1 MSKKNLHLMILI
13 LKNVNFTKYLIDAN
27 NVNIDDNQYDD
38 KIKLFCIMLPKMSGY
53 EKSFDED
60 EKLLKSG
67 SKVYNKT
74 RNKM

>member
-1 MSKKNLHLMILI
+1 
-13 LKNVNFTKYLIDAN
+13 
-27 NVNIDDNQYDD
+27 
-38 KIKLFCIMLPKMSGY
+38 MLPKMSGY

-74 RNKM
+74 RNIM